1 MDMREYRHY
10 IGLSITQGAG
20 ELHLSGQLERHP
32 TMLKIL
38 YFARLREA
46 FGAAHEKVALPA
58 GVINVAGLLAFLRA
72 RGGNWE
78 KELAPQRNFRVA
90 VNQDMADP
98 ETAISAGDEI
108 ALFPPVT
115 GG

>member
-1 MDMREYRHY
+1 
-10 IGLSITQGAG
+10 LN
-20 ELHLSGQLERHP
+20 
-32 TMLKIL
+32 IL

-46 FGAAHEKVALPA
+46 FGAAHEKVPVPM
-58 GVINVAGLLAFLRA
+58 GVKNVAALLEFLRA

-90 VNQDMADP
+90 VNQEMASA
-98 ETAISAGDEI
+98 ETEISAGDEI
-108 ALFPPVT
+108 AIFPPVT